1 MIPPLL
7 FSSLML
13 DDSKDNNNDYG
24 DDDAVDIYEDGDDGD
39 DNSILDHDC
48 RVEDGSL
55 AGIGTVKGK

>member
-7 FSSLML
+7 LSSLML

-39 DNSILDHDC
+39 DC